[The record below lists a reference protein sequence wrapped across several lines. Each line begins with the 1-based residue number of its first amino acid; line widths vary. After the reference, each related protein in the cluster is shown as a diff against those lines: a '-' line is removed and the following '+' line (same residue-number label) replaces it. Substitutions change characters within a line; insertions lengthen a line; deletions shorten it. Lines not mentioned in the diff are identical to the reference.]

1 MRNDAYATP
10 APKIQT
16 INHTSYRDLP
26 QCTTTFLTTVPLS
39 QPQYTRNMNVPQLT
53 NIDPSSTREEPNLT
67 INTSSSINN
76 RTPQNKNDTL
86 KKKSIS

>member
-1 MRNDAYATP
+1 MDAPNDAYATP

-16 INHTSYRDLP
+16 NNYTNCCGLP

-53 NIDPSSTREEPNLT
+53 NIDPSSTGEEPNLT
-67 INTSSSINN
+67 SNASSSINN
-76 RTPQNKNDTL
+76 RTVQNKNYTI
-86 KKKSIS
+86 KK